1 MGGERP
7 RGLRASGSRTSTA
20 RWRSPATGTAR
31 EAGEVGEPRI
41 GEAKSML
48 SDRLR
53 RIRLL
58 GISDLEIGSDSSKI
72 RLVMIDEI
80 DYVGLRL

>member
-58 GISDLEIGSDSSKI
+58 GISDLEIAVEFGVCSSAGGSTLSRGI
-72 RLVMIDEI
+72 
-80 DYVGLRL
+80 